1 MKDPAAAL
9 EAARRAAASAP
20 ESEDDLRAVTEREA
34 PFQIRR
40 LAEWAI
46 IAPDEREVY
55 STRRLGRPITGVKRL
70 LIRLLSQY
78 VDQIG
83 SQQSRFNAQLAAHL
97 VGLEERVRKLE
108 AAADARDGA
117 RDATRDAARDATR
130 DTAPE

>member
-20 ESEDDLRAVTEREA
+20 ESEDDAWAATERQA
-34 PFQIRR
+34 PFEIRR

-46 IAPDEREVY
+46 IAPDETRVY
-55 STRRLGRPITGVKRL
+55 STRRLGQPITGVKRL

-78 VDQIG
+78 IDQIG

-97 VGLEERVRKLE
+97 IGLEERVRQLE
-108 AAADARDGA
+108 AAAETRTDARKP
-117 RDATRDAARDATR
+117 T
-130 DTAPE
+130 PE

>member
-9 EAARRAAASAP
+9 DAARRAAALADD
-20 ESEDDLRAVTEREA
+20 SEDDVPAASERQA

-46 IAPDEREVY
+46 IAPDERKVY
-55 STRRLGRPITGVKRL
+55 STRRLGQPITGVKRV

-78 VDQIG
+78 IDQIG

-97 VGLEERVRKLE
+97 IGLEERVRALE
-108 AAADARDGA
+108 AALDAQRKEQEPPAG
-117 RDATRDAARDATR
+117 
-130 DTAPE
+130 E

>member
-1 MKDPAAAL
+1 MKDPSAAL

-20 ESEDDLRAVTEREA
+20 PSEEDARAASERQA

-46 IAPDEREVY
+46 IAPDESKVY
-55 STRRLGRPITGVKRL
+55 STRRLGQPITGVKRL

-97 VGLEERVRKLE
+97 IGLEERVRKLE
-108 AAADARDGA
+108 AAVDARD
-117 RDATRDAARDATR
+117 DAGE
-130 DTAPE
+130 APPE